1 MDIEKFKIELSEKE
15 IEIVNELNDTK
26 SKISELEAKKLNND
40 LLESIKTK
48 SIETITIAL
57 GVSDILENTIHDT
70 KAIAFENEMKNYQKW
85 ENMPKSERPIKY
97 VNKYTTGNEFQQLID
112 KTKNLSYK
120 SKEHRKLLAGREFDL
135 KKKEVYKNNRKG
147 EFVCKYTG
155 KKIYKESEIESEKV
169 SFEHIISVKEN
180 YNDKVMN
187 YTTTL
192 EERREFT
199 NSDKNLVPVRL
210 DVNKSLNDTST
221 EDIEKWKEKKSKKN
235 LDVSNA
241 EYYEVND
248 KLMDKTINEA
258 KEARE
263 DFLKN
268 KKKTRIAK
276 EKVKVAASNALKS
289 GAKAAVGQLLTIT
302 ITETIDEFKNEN
314 STDDLKVKV
323 KNISERIKT
332 RASEL
337 IKTFKDFSINSF
349 ISTFLDALLNSI
361 FKIFKNIL
369 KFIKTAF
376 YSIMKAFK
384 VLLSS
389 KYTKEEK
396 LAECRKILGATVATL
411 IGLALEELI
420 QTALITALP
429 FTAPFAGY
437 VSPVL
442 AGLIVGIGSV
452 LLMQGWEEYKDN
464 IELTKLKKKE
474 GLLEEKS
481 EKLIPIKTQISD
493 IEATESIKTTFSVFQ
508 NTLPLISLFKEN
520 IETSLSN
527 VREIKDDIIKKIDEG
542 KNINKENNDL
552 LNMLDSI

>member
-26 SKISELEAKKLNND
+26 NKISELEAKNLNND

-57 GVSDILENTIHDT
+57 GVSDILEKRAHSNGLEAD
-70 KAIAFENEMKNYQKW
+70 KEYKRYQKW
-85 ENMPKSERPIKY
+85 QNAPKESRTKTYTPKYLHKNEFNKIINTSNNLNKYNSKEDRQKYLGSEFHKRKNELYKNEKPLSVKDVYTGNKVLKFDDEKNKRPNVEHVRPIKEIHND
-97 VNKYTTGNEFQQLID
+97 VVMNQYTTQHERIDYANSKENTCLIREDINKSKNGTYIEDTKEWAINNKERFGLDIGLID
-112 KTKNLSYK
+112 DKIKKTENK
-120 SKEHRKLLAGREFDL
+120 REEIL
-135 KKKEVYKNNRKG
+135 QV
-147 EFVCKYTG
+147 
-155 KKIYKESEIESEKV
+155 KKIKYK
-169 SFEHIISVKEN
+169 
-180 YNDKVMN
+180 
-187 YTTTL
+187 L
-192 EERREFT
+192 EE
-199 NSDKNLVPVRL
+199 
-210 DVNKSLNDTST
+210 
-221 EDIEKWKEKKSKKN
+221 
-235 LDVSNA
+235 
-241 EYYEVND
+241 
-248 KLMDKTINEA
+248 KTQ
-258 KEARE
+258 
-263 DFLKN
+263 
-268 KKKTRIAK
+268 IAT
-276 EKVKVAASNALKS
+276 SNALKS
-289 GAKAAVGQLLTIT
+289 GVKAAVGQLLTIT

-396 LAECRKILGATVATL
+396 LVECRKILGATVATL

>member
-155 KKIYKESEIESEKV
+155 KKIYKESEIEREKV

-493 IEATESIKTTFSVFQ
+493 IEATESIKVTFSVFQ